1 MLQRIRKWIQ
11 LCPRRRDDD
20 FIIILIAMA
29 IATGMFDGGHKQ
41 NKPSPPQPPAV
52 VR

>member
-11 LCPRRRDDD
+11 PCPRRRNDDV
-20 FIIILIAMA
+20 IIIIIAVA

-41 NKPSPPQPPAV
+41 HQPQPPQSPAAV
-52 VR
+52 R